1 MVDDSEDFVS
11 FMVEILSDR
20 YHVVTAADG
29 VEALEVA
36 RQELPDVVLSD
47 VMMPRMDGI
56 ELCRQMKADPVLSRI
71 PFVMLTARLT
81 DEQKIEGM
89 EQGADDYITKPFNID
104 LLYLRIDN
112 LLKWKTEAVEAMQ
125 TAAVATAQ
133 SDAEPQAA
141 PAEPSVKYVPV
152 ITEEKITSVDE
163 QFVQRATAYVE
174 EHLSDTELTVER
186 MSEAMN
192 MSRVNFYK
200 RMLSLTGST
209 PSEFIRLIRMR
220 HAERLL
226 REGKYGVSEVAYKVG
241 FNNPRYFTKYFREMY
256 GVIPSQY
263 KEVRGER

>member
-1 MVDDSEDFVS
+1 M
-11 FMVEILSDR
+11 
-20 YHVVTAADG
+20 A
-29 VEALEVA
+29 
-36 RQELPDVVLSD
+36 Q
-47 VMMPRMDGI
+47 
-56 ELCRQMKADPVLSRI
+56 I

-112 LLKWKTEAVEAMQ
+112 LLKWKSQSSAPAPAM
-125 TAAVATAQ
+125 
-133 SDAEPQAA
+133 
-141 PAEPSVKYVPV
+141 PAEPAVKYVPA

-163 QFVQRATAYVE
+163 QFVQKATAYVE
-174 EHLSDTELTVER
+174 QHLADTELTVEM

-220 HAERLL
+220 HAARLL
-226 REGKYGVSEVAYKVG
+226 REGKYGVSEVAYRVG
-241 FNNPRYFTKYFREMY
+241 FNNPRYFSKYFREMY

-263 KEVRGER
+263 KESPETPK

>member
-20 YHVVTAADG
+20 YRVVTASDG
-29 VEALEVA
+29 VEALETA

-56 ELCRQMKADPVLSRI
+56 QLCRQMKADPVLSHI

-125 TAAVATAQ
+125 TAAAQ
-133 SDAEPQAA
+133 PTGQDSEAQTVQAQ
-141 PAEPSVKYVPV
+141 PVKYVPV

-174 EHLSDTELTVER
+174 EHLADTELTVER

-220 HAERLL
+220 HAGRLL

-241 FNNPRYFTKYFREMY
+241 FNNPRYFSKYFREMY